1 MLFVLIFPFTSEGAA
16 KAVGMGKGLNEY
28 LGELL
33 NTLLPGGTSEVIN
46 DTVASILSGG
56 VISALY
62 YILKILGLLRKEEAL
77 KRQDLVE
84 VLGQVMAE
92 RQAPSLPTLREFMEG
107 LYEKYAVVCPHC
119 EAWNASWARVCMR
132 CGENVR
138 VKGVT
143 PAKIPLN
150 EVFGQLVSY
159 YNEMWGRYAERKL
172 NEDLIRL
179 GVSPE
184 ESILTLAEKIK
195 SRVAAAA

>member
-1 MLFVLIFPFTSEGAA
+1 
-16 KAVGMGKGLNEY
+16 
-28 LGELL
+28 
-33 NTLLPGGTSEVIN
+33 
-46 DTVASILSGG
+46 
-56 VISALY
+56 
-62 YILKILGLLRKEEAL
+62 
-77 KRQDLVE
+77 
-84 VLGQVMAE
+84 
-92 RQAPSLPTLREFMEG
+92 
-107 LYEKYAVVCPHC
+107 
-119 EAWNASWARVCMR
+119 MR

-159 YNEMWGRYAERKL
+159 YNKMWGRYAERKL